1 MDGHDEDIT
10 YKYWR
15 QVTYL
20 ESIQSGMWVLMIE
33 LFLDGRHSIP
43 ADSYSSTIPV
53 KKVLK
58 TKLFFQLVSGYLSR
72 DTGSKTAKYDLKENR
87 SKYNL

>member
-1 MDGHDEDIT
+1 MDTMITYIT

-20 ESIQSGMWVLMIE
+20 ESIQCGMWVLMIE
-33 LFLDGRHSIP
+33 LLLDGRHSIP
-43 ADSYSSTIPV
+43 GDSYSSTIPV

-58 TKLFFQLVSGYLSR
+58 PKFFQLVGGYQSR
-72 DTGSKTAKYDLKENR
+72 VPVAKQQNMI
-87 SKYNL
+87 